1 MKNNLGLTN
10 EEIVLL
16 YLKNE
21 TLLEKFQTI
30 IDEKQLGVDMMFD
43 DQNGVSIIKKLSDEQ
58 VEKIKNNTQ
67 YQLLLSIDSK
77 LGSIYDLIE
86 DVDPKLVQ
94 DVKDKLDLTVV
105 DFS

>member
-58 VEKIKNNTQ
+58 VEKVKNNPQ

-94 DVKDKLDLTVV
+94 DVKDKLDLAVI

>member
-30 IDEKQLGVDMMFD
+30 IEEKELGVDMMFD
-43 DQNGVSIIKKLSDEQ
+43 DTNGVSIVKKLSDEQ
-58 VEKIKNNTQ
+58 VERIKNNPQ

-77 LGSIYDLIE
+77 LGTIYDLIE

-94 DVKDKLDLTVV
+94 DVKDKLDLAVI

>member
-58 VEKIKNNTQ
+58 VEKIKNNPQ

-94 DVKDKLDLTVV
+94 DVKDKLDLAVI

>member
-30 IDEKQLGVDMMFD
+30 IDES
-43 DQNGVSIIKKLSDEQ
+43 N
-58 VEKIKNNTQ
+58 
-67 YQLLLSIDSK
+67 
-77 LGSIYDLIE
+77 
-86 DVDPKLVQ
+86 
-94 DVKDKLDLTVV
+94 
-105 DFS
+105 

>member
-30 IDEKQLGVDMMFD
+30 IDEKELGVDMMFD
-43 DQNGVSIIKKLSDEQ
+43 DTNGVSIVKKLSDEQ
-58 VEKIKNNTQ
+58 VERIKNNPQ

-77 LGSIYDLIE
+77 LGTIYDLIE

-94 DVKDKLDLTVV
+94 DVKDKLDLAVI

>member
-1 MKNNLGLTN
+1 MDK
-10 EEIVLL
+10 V
-16 YLKNE
+16 
-21 TLLEKFQTI
+21 I

-58 VEKIKNNTQ
+58 VEKIKNNPQ

>member
-30 IDEKQLGVDMMFD
+30 IEEKELGVDMMFD
-43 DQNGVSIIKKLSDEQ
+43 DTNGVSIVKKLSEEQ
-58 VEKIKNNTQ
+58 VERIKNNPQ

-77 LGSIYDLIE
+77 LGTIYDLIE

-94 DVKDKLDLTVV
+94 DVKDKLDLTVI

>member
-30 IDEKQLGVDMMFD
+30 IDEKELGVDMMFD
-43 DQNGVSIIKKLSDEQ
+43 DTNGVSIVKKLSEEQ
-58 VEKIKNNTQ
+58 VERIKNNPQ

-77 LGSIYDLIE
+77 LGTIYDLIE

-94 DVKDKLDLTVV
+94 DVKDKLDLAVI

>member
-1 MKNNLGLTN
+1 
-10 EEIVLL
+10 
-16 YLKNE
+16 
-21 TLLEKFQTI
+21 
-30 IDEKQLGVDMMFD
+30 MMFD

-58 VEKIKNNTQ
+58 VEKIKNNPQ
-67 YQLLLSIDSK
+67 YKLLLSIDSK

>member
-30 IDEKQLGVDMMFD
+30 IDEKQLGGDMMFD

-58 VEKIKNNTQ
+58 VEKIKNNPQ

>member
-30 IDEKQLGVDMMFD
+30 IDEKELAVDMMFD

-58 VEKIKNNTQ
+58 VEKIKNNPQ

-77 LGSIYDLIE
+77 LGIIYDLIE
-86 DVDPKLVQ
+86 DVDSELVQ
-94 DVKDKLDLTVV
+94 DVKDKLDLTVI

>member
-43 DQNGVSIIKKLSDEQ
+43 DQNGVSIIKRR
-58 VEKIKNNTQ
+58 
-67 YQLLLSIDSK
+67 
-77 LGSIYDLIE
+77 
-86 DVDPKLVQ
+86 
-94 DVKDKLDLTVV
+94 TV
-105 DFS
+105 SYE

>member
-43 DQNGVSIIKKLSDEQ
+43 DQNGVSIIKKLSEEQ
-58 VEKIKNNTQ
+58 VEKIKNNPQ

-94 DVKDKLDLTVV
+94 DVKDKLDLAVV

>member
-30 IDEKQLGVDMMFD
+30 IDEKELAVDMMFD

-58 VEKIKNNTQ
+58 VEKIKNNPQ

-77 LGSIYDLIE
+77 LGIIYDLIE
-86 DVDPKLVQ
+86 DVDSKLVQ
-94 DVKDKLDLTVV
+94 DVKDKLNLTVI

>member
-58 VEKIKNNTQ
+58 VEKIKNNPQ

-94 DVKDKLDLTVV
+94 DVKDKLDLAVV

>member
-30 IDEKQLGVDMMFD
+30 IEEKELGVDMMFD
-43 DQNGVSIIKKLSDEQ
+43 DTNGVSIVKKLSEEQ
-58 VEKIKNNTQ
+58 VERIKNNPQ

-77 LGSIYDLIE
+77 LGTIYDLIE

-94 DVKDKLDLTVV
+94 DVKDKLDLAVI

>member
-30 IDEKQLGVDMMFD
+30 IDEKQLNVDMMFD

-58 VEKIKNNTQ
+58 VEKIKNNPQ

-94 DVKDKLDLTVV
+94 DVRDKLELTVV

>member
-30 IDEKQLGVDMMFD
+30 IDEKELGVDMMFD
-43 DQNGVSIIKKLSDEQ
+43 DTNGVSIVKKLSDEQ
-58 VEKIKNNTQ
+58 VERVKNNPQ

-77 LGSIYDLIE
+77 LGTIYDLIE

-94 DVKDKLDLTVV
+94 DVKDKLDLAVI